1 VNKLDNNDYIKV
13 RSVDF
18 GDDGAEKFYAAV
30 NGGSGTIEIHL
41 DKQDGEM
48 VGQLA
53 VTAASNF
60 EEQNVE
66 VSGAVG
72 IHDMFFVFKGGNSMF
87 EWDYWYFENSK
98 SAIPQSP
105 FCGVGKE
112 NCEPASIPGKIE
124 VEDYDAGGANKAY
137 SDTDTENRG
146 GAYREDRVDVYEND
160 ADGYSV
166 GYTEAGEWLEY
177 TVNVTD
183 AEVKTWTARVASG
196 NATSSFQLF
205 LDGEAITDTIKVP
218 QTDSTTWDV
227 YTEIEGDLKPL
238 AAGEHV
244 LKLLV
249 TGSWVDID
257 WIAFGE
263 EAQEPSEPKDPTS
276 LLGVGALKAEGSFQV
291 FSLQGKYLGEIQ
303 SSSVRGCQQI
313 IRDRFPM
320 GIYVV
325 KDGSRTYRMVGK

>member
-1 VNKLDNNDYIKV
+1 
-13 RSVDF
+13 
-18 GDDGAEKFYAAV
+18 
-30 NGGSGTIEIHL
+30 
-41 DKQDGEM
+41 
-48 VGQLA
+48 
-53 VTAASNF
+53 
-60 EEQNVE
+60 
-66 VSGAVG
+66 VG
-72 IHDMFFVFKGGNSMF
+72 IHDVFFVFKGGNSMF

-98 SAIPQSP
+98 SAVPQEP

-112 NCEPASIPGKIE
+112 GCEPASLPGKIE

-137 SDTDTENRG
+137 SDADTENRG

-218 QTDSTTWDV
+218 QTAEESWDTYEV
-227 YTEIEGDLKPL
+227 IEGELKSL
-238 AAGEHV
+238 AAGKHV

-249 TGSWVDID
+249 TGSFFDID
-257 WIAFGE
+257 WLQFGKS
-263 EAQEPSEPKDPTS
+263 SETP
-276 LLGVGALKAEGSFQV
+276 LLGPAQ
-291 FSLQGKYLGEIQ
+291 SLNPENPDSYIYDLRGNRVARSLSEVERPGVYI
-303 SSSVRGCQQI
+303 VRSA
-313 IRDRFPM
+313 
-320 GIYVV
+320 
-325 KDGSRTYRMVGK
+325 DGRVNKLIGVGK